1 MAVQPASSREWDS
14 NLGKFR
20 HELILQHSAPVK
32 LPPKNMKNILG
43 TSALKGNLES
53 GDIYHIPDKIQYH
66 KDVNSA
72 QMVL

>member
-1 MAVQPASSREWDS
+1 MVQGPPVSLGSLWHTVGRQNRESSR
-14 NLGKFR
+14 
-20 HELILQHSAPVK
+20 
-32 LPPKNMKNILG
+32 PPKNIKNILG